1 MVIEPAGVPQA
12 ASLKKP
18 VVAEVEESETAV
30 APPRL
35 AGLPNASCDCTV
47 ASALHAPAARFCGA
61 VMMTSLLAAAA
72 LMASVC
78 EVLARPAVEAV
89 TSAAPARVSL

>member
-1 MVIEPAGVPQA
+1 MVVEPADVPQA

-18 VVAEVEESETAV
+18 VVAELDVRPTAV
-30 APPRL
+30 AAPRL

-61 VMMTSLLAAAA
+61 VVTTSLFAAAGLMVSAWVA
-72 LMASVC
+72 LV
-78 EVLARPAVEAV
+78 RPAAVAV
-89 TSAAPARVSL
+89 TSAGPARVSL